1 MGVMSDD
8 HLPVPRNVTI
18 CFRHTVPGAAALSAR
33 LAEQTRVVGAGVWL
47 GALPDP
53 AHGAEAAAFAD
64 QLAVSD
70 LLICVGGDGTV
81 LHAAEFAS
89 AGGPP
94 IFGVRMGRLG
104 FLTETTEAEAVPAL
118 EIVLTGGA
126 RIEPRTMARVVNADG
141 EEMHALNDVV
151 IGRRTIGRSVS
162 VGARLDGVLVAE
174 YRGDAVVVSTATGS
188 TGYSL
193 SAGGP
198 ILHPTSDELVLVP
211 VAPHLTRAN
220 ALVLPAGVQIRLFVA
235 RGESAM
241 LTVDGRHERPVET
254 GALVEVSRSA
264 RTVRFV
270 RLGGTNQFYANLA
283 QRLGWLRVD
292 HVIGDADP
300 ATVDRS
306 PQ

>member
-1 MGVMSDD
+1 MTNHD
-8 HLPVPRNVTI
+8 HLAPARDVTI
-18 CFRHTVPGAAALSAR
+18 CFRHTVPGAAELSAQ
-33 LAEQTRVVGAGVWL
+33 LGEQSRRAGARVWI
-47 GALPDP
+47 GALPEP
-53 AHGAEAAAFAD
+53 GPESAAFVE
-64 QLAVSD
+64 QLASSD
-70 LLICVGGDGTV
+70 LLIVVGGDGTV

-104 FLTETTEAEAVPAL
+104 FLTEATEAEAAPAL
-118 EIVLTGGA
+118 AIALSGGA
-126 RIEPRTMARVVNADG
+126 HIERRAMARVISGDG

-151 IGRRTIGRSVS
+151 IGRHTIGRSVS

-188 TGYSL
+188 TGYAL

-198 ILHPTSDELVLVP
+198 ILHPASDELVLVP

-220 ALVLPAGVQIRLFVA
+220 ALVLPADVTIRLFVA

-241 LTVDGRHERPVET
+241 LTVDGRHERPVPT
-254 GALVEVSRSA
+254 GAIVEVSRSP

-270 RLGGTNQFYANLA
+270 RLGEHNQFYANLA
-283 QRLGWLRVD
+283 ERLGWLRVD
-292 HVIGDADP
+292 HVLGDADP
-300 ATVDRS
+300 AVLGGT